1 MLAGAAVGCSGA
13 EPGPDGQASLPGE
26 EGFDYAP
33 SAEVASDKDAES
45 AELSAKGSASRVYGP
60 AYTIPVTIANGAS
73 VSYSTSGGSDTQDPV
88 LVLFKRHDNSTNF
101 GSPYTQ
107 RPGLLTLAVNDDTNF
122 RDAAISYTNNTGTTL
137 NARLMVFAWAD
148 RIGQVTLSGTGLT
161 TGLVSFSAGSAKTA
175 GNAGVAWTSGSS
187 GGADPWLFTF
197 DVTPGQGNG
206 AWNDDD
212 PAGSTYESRISGA
225 TSLEMWYV
233 AHQYSSSTGTTTINF

>member
-161 TGLVSFSAGSAKTA
+161 TGLVS
-175 GNAGVAWTSGSS
+175 S